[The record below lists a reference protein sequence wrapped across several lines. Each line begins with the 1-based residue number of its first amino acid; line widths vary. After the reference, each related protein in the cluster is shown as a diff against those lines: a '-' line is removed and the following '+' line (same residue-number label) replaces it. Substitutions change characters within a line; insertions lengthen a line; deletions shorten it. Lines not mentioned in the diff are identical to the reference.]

1 MSNNIEKK
9 RKFLQFQLSNR
20 FSNTMPNALYQALN
34 NPSRKTENCA
44 YRINKYVSE
53 NQNFVSEFYNTMN
66 STHKKGLYLFDAP
79 QGSGVSEPVV
89 FWRPLHCCGASLP
102 CCIRT
107 AQLPGSSSMTSCSP
121 LLL

>member
-53 NQNFVSEFYNTMN
+53 NQNFVSEFYIQLIKRACIYLMPHRAVGRHP
-66 STHKKGLYLFDAP
+66 SLCRGLL
-79 QGSGVSEPVV
+79 VLPVKCQN
-89 FWRPLHCCGASLP
+89 L
-102 CCIRT
+102 
-107 AQLPGSSSMTSCSP
+107 QL
-121 LLL
+121 